1 MQPIDLTIIIPHYNV
16 PDLLEKLIKSIPDSR
31 EIQVIVV
38 DDNSDKQ
45 KEKLVRVEALYKE
58 RVEFYINSTGI
69 KSAGSCRNI
78 GLEHAKGKW
87 ILFADAD
94 DYFLPNMY
102 DVVKSY
108 FETNY
113 DIIFFTPTSVVV
125 ETGEVSNRHLKCER
139 VIRNYLRIPS
149 EVNAIALKAVQTEQ
163 PWSKLIRRELIE
175 KYNVR
180 FSQSLHWNDILFST
194 IIGYHSKE
202 IYASEEKIYCITK
215 KREK

>member
-113 DIIFFTPTSVVV
+113 DIIF
-125 ETGEVSNRHLKCER
+125 
-139 VIRNYLRIPS
+139 LRLQ
-149 EVNAIALKAVQTEQ
+149 A
-163 PWSKLIRRELIE
+163 
-175 KYNVR
+175 
-180 FSQSLHWNDILFST
+180 
-194 IIGYHSKE
+194 
-202 IYASEEKIYCITK
+202 
-215 KREK
+215 